1 MLISIRKNIYCENQK
16 NNDSNWKDDEVER
29 VKKAINGKKK
39 GVPAYRL
46 TNFSRNSRTFP
57 HSIINKE
64 GGEHKSSKFVENK
77 KGVAIACPGK
87 WYWAKDLKLM
97 YKIINP

>member
-1 MLISIRKNIYCENQK
+1 M
-16 NNDSNWKDDEVER
+16 DDEVER

-57 HSIINKE
+57 HSITNKE
-64 GGEHKSSKFVENK
+64 GGNGK
-77 KGVAIACPGK
+77 K
-87 WYWAKDLKLM
+87 
-97 YKIINP
+97 